1 MFELAEGSRFLKGG
15 NNRNWQATFDWM
27 ITDANMPKVLDGNY
41 TDRKPGDD
49 NAAATNKDRG
59 TTRDFYEQFMGNG
72 NRD

>member
-1 MFELAEGSRFLKGG
+1 
-15 NNRNWQATFDWM
+15 M